1 MLYLNLSRNH
11 EGGRRGKWSQQLQPS
26 AVRNHDNRKNGI
38 HPGTIMMLVS
48 GNLSF
53 LPYTSNR

>member
-11 EGGRRGKWSQQLQPS
+11 ERRLRGKWSQQLQPS

-38 HPGTIMMLVS
+38 HPGTTMMPVS